1 MLSGLPR
8 IDKKTFLTL
17 VILLGIALALR
28 LFFFDGLMVTAYGR
42 HLLTDEQL
50 YHYWAKAIAEGRPGA
65 LFLYDQAP
73 LPACFLAGLYGLFH
87 PDPFLFRVA
96 NIIFGLCTCFFLYL
110 IGSALGGRR
119 TGLISCGLAAFY
131 APSILYNVVP
141 LKTSM
146 ALFLLSG
153 FLALLSSLSTD
164 AKCGEKLF
172 KLFGMGIL
180 LGLLSLVRSNGLILI
195 CLLPPLLVILFR
207 PGHRLVNVP
216 TALVVF
222 VLGMVLTFSPFW
234 YLQSRD
240 SEKRSFS
247 SSQLGRN
254 FYYGNGPENPTPYY
268 HPMPFASSV
277 PGESSVQF
285 IIEASRRSGRDLTA
299 KEASSFWFREVLHYF
314 IDNPGKGFS
323 HLGLKL
329 KAMVSSFEAGDH
341 YSSDFLATLSPR
353 FGLPLPG
360 FAIIFALGIGGLA
373 VSLGSSRLSRL
384 LVIPFFLYSLS
395 LLLFY
400 LSGRYRIPLAVFLI
414 PWAAVGISNLIVFIN
429 ERKWKSVFLYLGVC
443 AVAVSL
449 TQLPFRGKDDFSLY
463 YNVYAALLNSEKK
476 YDKAI
481 QYWEKSVAAEGSFS
495 PLARLHLAGKYY
507 ESGRRD
513 DAFALLDGVGDDAY
527 VAFSKYGLLGD
538 IFAHEG
544 KKKEAIDAYLASLEK
559 NSGQRRIRKRLIQL
573 YFENPD
579 TRDSAMMQVT
589 ELKRIEKFFQ
599 P

>member
-28 LFFFDGLMVTAYGR
+28 LFFLDGLMETAYGR
-42 HLLTDEQL
+42 HMLTDEQL
-50 YHYWAKAIAEGRPGA
+50 YHYWAKAIAEGQPGA

-73 LPACFLAGLYGLFH
+73 LPACFLAGLYWLFH

-96 NIIFGLCTCFFLYL
+96 NIIFGLCTCYFLYL
-110 IGSALGGRR
+110 IGSALGGRK
-119 TGLISCGLAAFY
+119 TGLVSCGIAALY
-131 APSILYNVVP
+131 SPSILYSIVP

-146 ALFLLSG
+146 ALCLLSG

-164 AKCGEKLF
+164 GKYGEKLF

-180 LGLLSLVRSNGLILI
+180 LGLLSLVRSNGLILFF
-195 CLLPPLLVILFR
+195 LLPPLLVILFR
-207 PGHRLVNVP
+207 PGHRFVNIPPAVI
-216 TALVVF
+216 VF
-222 VLGMVLTFSPFW
+222 ILGILLAFSPFW
-234 YLQSRD
+234 YLQNRD

-254 FYYGNGPENPTPYY
+254 FYYGNGPDNPTPYY
-268 HPMPFASSV
+268 YPTPFASSV

-285 IIEASRRSGRDLTA
+285 IIEASRRNGRDLSA
-299 KEASSFWFREVLHYF
+299 KDASSFWFREVLHYF
-314 IDNPGKGFS
+314 IDNPGKFFS

-341 YSSDFLATLSPR
+341 YSNDFLATLSPR

-360 FAIIFALGIGGLA
+360 FSIIFTLGVGGLA
-373 VSLGSSRLSRL
+373 LSCRSSQLSRFL
-384 LVIPFFLYSLS
+384 IIPFFLYSLS

-400 LSGRYRIPLAVFLI
+400 LSGRYRIPLTVFLI
-414 PWAAVGISNLIVFIN
+414 PWAAVGISNLIVFIQ
-429 ERKWKSVFLYLGVC
+429 ERKCAGVVLYLGVC
-443 AVAVSL
+443 AVAL
-449 TQLPFRGKDDFSLY
+449 YPTQLPFHGKDDVSLH
-463 YNVYAALLNSEKK
+463 YNVYASLLNSEEK

-495 PLARLHLAGKYY
+495 QLARIYLAGKYY
-507 ESGRRD
+507 ERGRHD
-513 DAFALLDGVGDDAY
+513 DAFALLDGVDDDAY

-559 NSGQRRIRKRLIQL
+559 NSGQQRIRKRLIKL

-579 TRDSAMMQVT
+579 TRDRAMMQVT